1 MVSETF
7 VLKMAQTKLGSG
19 LVLFVA
25 NTLDSGLEAHLL
37 FIRNVEL
44 PEVFSPLEELG
55 EHVLEEPALR
65 FGVGGLGLRVEG

>member
-37 FIRNVEL
+37 LMRDAQF
-44 PEVFSPLEELG
+44 PEVLPPPFCLI
-55 EHVLEEPALR
+55 
-65 FGVGGLGLRVEG
+65 